1 MRTATSSLGNFTAT
15 FFDEK
20 VYVQERNVIRVHVKV
35 KNTIELNYTLYRKP
49 IIYGNIAK
57 YTPDINGDIVIDL
70 SDLLRL
76 NYGATHNGHVTLS
89 WGTMATGDYITIDF
103 TFAGLINPERVIMP
117 ENQDADIVRDELDT
131 NWDKMILLP
140 SMIYR
145 PYLVEGMVEL
155 YPTDDDSPTYEY
167 GIACI
172 TNRRAYYSVVNR
184 SNTIN
189 AGSLYINTSRTDLE
203 THAGVTMQ
211 KRTLRQLDECKKY
224 AAVRWVSFTGVTRVH
239 TFEVHDVTQSTD
251 EVIKLETL
259 DGSYNQIKGRTDG
272 FKLYLDELDTYDF
285 WYYADV
291 INSSK
296 VEVTLDGETWEQVEV
311 TTKSVTIPN
320 SDQGALNKLEI
331 NVNWKNYDAVTM

>member
-1 MRTATSSLGNFTAT
+1 MRHAVSSLGNFEAT
-15 FFDEK
+15 FFDED
-20 VYVQERNVIRVHVKV
+20 VYVQERNLIYVHMRVR
-35 KNTIELNYTLYRKP
+35 NRLELRYTIYTTTPK
-49 IIYGNIAK
+49 YGVVY
-57 YTPDINGDIVIDL
+57 YTPDENNNIVIDVTE
-70 SDLLRL
+70 LLRTNAPL
-76 NYGATHNGHVTLS
+76 IQRGNIYLS
-89 WGTMATGDYITIDF
+89 WNTQASGDSLNVSFHI
-103 TFAGLINPERVIMP
+103 AGLINPANVLIPANADAERVR
-117 ENQDADIVRDELDT
+117 EELEVEGVEA
-131 NWDKMILLP
+131 WSAPILLP
-140 SMIYR
+140 SMILQDIGVYGAR
-145 PYLVEGMVEL
+145 LFVEL
-155 YPTDDDSPTYEY
+155 YPTNAESPYNDYTIRTDDDAWKAVQRANEIPINKRHIRTY
-167 GIACI
+167 
-172 TNRRAYYSVVNR
+172 
-184 SNTIN
+184 N
-189 AGSLYINTSRTDLE
+189 ADYN
-203 THAGVTMQ
+203 
-211 KRTLRQLDECKKY
+211 RTLQDVEIKPLNPCARY

-331 NVNWKNYDAVTM
+331 NVNWRQYDAVTM